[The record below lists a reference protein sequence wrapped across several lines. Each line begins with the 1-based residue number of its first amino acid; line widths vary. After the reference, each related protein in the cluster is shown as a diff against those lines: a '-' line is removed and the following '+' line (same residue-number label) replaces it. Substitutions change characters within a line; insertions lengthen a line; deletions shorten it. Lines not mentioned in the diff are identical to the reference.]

1 MFIEF
6 IESAAEKFPD
16 VETGE
21 FVDVATCRY
30 RRQHVAANRDRAV
43 V

>member
-6 IESAAEKFPD
+6 IESAAETLPD

-21 FVDVATCRY
+21 FVDGATCRY
-30 RRQHVAANRDRAV
+30 RQPHVAANRDQGV

>member
-1 MFIEF
+1 MFIRF

-16 VETGE
+16 VETRG
-21 FVDVATCRY
+21 FVDVATCLY
-30 RRQHVAANRDRAV
+30 RWQHVVANRDRAV